1 MNASHQHYMRHNSA
15 LSTLPG
21 LSISTSTSCASSIH
35 TTSHTDIA
43 CSSPY
48 YYYSSPSS
56 SPTTISHGAS
66 QLPLQ
71 SSYRPLDK
79 RSQSVS
85 VRLRRRT
92 SSSVSPPQRSASA
105 CSTLLKEVSLVHHH
119 HLSAES
125 PINPVIRH
133 SAIDVVPAARDD
145 LSPPPPPQQQQ
156 WWDDSQL
163 ALELADDLPPN
174 HLSSTSHRN
183 IKTKLHQWFLS
194 PKKQPFL
201 PDQSSRRRHLFSKWR
216 T

>member
-1 MNASHQHYMRHNSA
+1 MNASHQHYRRHNSA
-15 LSTLPG
+15 LSTLPN
-21 LSISTSTSCASSIH
+21 LSISASTSCASSIH
-35 TTSHTDIA
+35 TTSHTDNG

-56 SPTTISHGAS
+56 SPTTNSHGTT

-92 SSSVSPPQRSASA
+92 SSSVTPPQRSASA
-105 CSTLLKEVSLVHHH
+105 CSTLLKEVSFVHH

-125 PINPVIRH
+125 TIDPVIRH
-133 SAIDVVPAARDD
+133 SAIDVITAPRDD
-145 LSPPPPPQQQQ
+145 LSPPSPPQPQQ

-174 HLSSTSHRN
+174 HPSSTSHRN
-183 IKTKLHQWFLS
+183 IKAKLHQWFLS
-194 PKKQPFL
+194 SKKPPFL
-201 PDQSSRRRHLFSKWR
+201 PDQSSGRRRLFNKWR
-216 T
+216 I